1 MGTTLVAA
9 LDIGEELLI
18 ASVGDSRA
26 YLLDSDSFRAVT
38 EDQSWVNEVGRPLG
52 LDETALRNHPL
63 RNVLTMAIGASS
75 NLVVNCY
82 NIPWKP
88 GSLALLSSDG
98 LHGVIG
104 REEME
109 QIIRAEEPLEAKCRR
124 FIKAAREAGAPDNVT
139 AVLPRV
145 RPDRR
150 RYVQGPGR
158 NPRRWGL
165 RHRHDAAGVPSPAAV
180 SPRLRPSKR
189 VARRPVR
196 HGPALPLVHAEL
208 RGHRIYWLGHHTQFH
223 YVLHVDR
230 TLLWIN
236 IFFLMF
242 IATLP
247 FSTAVLG
254 RYGHYQPA
262 VFLYSGN
269 LLLVGWLN
277 ATHWAYV
284 TRRRR
289 LVAPDLPADFV
300 RITMAR
306 ILTTPVVA
314 LVSVA
319 VSYINVTWAIYFYYA
334 IVIFYV
340 LLARVR
346 SHSSPGGDT
355 I

>member
-1 MGTTLVAA
+1 MTKILCLLLSLTGL
-9 LDIGEELLI
+9 LDAQEWP
-18 ASVGDSRA
+18 AYAGDS
-26 YLLDSDSFRAVT
+26 LK
-38 EDQSWVNEVGRPLG
+38 RPARP
-52 LDETALRNHPL
+52 E
-63 RNVLTMAIGASS
+63 
-75 NLVVNCY
+75 
-82 NIPWKP
+82 
-88 GSLALLSSDG
+88 
-98 LHGVIG
+98 
-104 REEME
+104 
-109 QIIRAEEPLEAKCRR
+109 RR
-124 FIKAAREAGAPDNVT
+124 TTSP
-139 AVLPRV
+139 PCCSRV
-145 RPDRR
+145 RPD
-150 RYVQGPGR
+150 GGAMSKGR
-158 NPRRWGL
+158 VETLADGVCAIAMTLLAFNLQPPSVP
-165 RHRHDAAGVPSPAAV
+165 AAGHPN
-180 SPRLRPSKR
+180 
-189 VARRPVR
+189 
-196 HGPALPLVHAEL
+196 EL
-208 RGHRIYWLGHHTQFH
+208 RAALFAMAPHFRSYILSFVVIGIYWLGHHTQFH
-223 YVLHVDR
+223 YVLQVDR

-269 LLLVGWLN
+269 LLLVGWMN
-277 ATHWAYV
+277 ATHWAYI

-319 VSYINVTWAIYFYYA
+319 VSYIDVTWAVYFYYA